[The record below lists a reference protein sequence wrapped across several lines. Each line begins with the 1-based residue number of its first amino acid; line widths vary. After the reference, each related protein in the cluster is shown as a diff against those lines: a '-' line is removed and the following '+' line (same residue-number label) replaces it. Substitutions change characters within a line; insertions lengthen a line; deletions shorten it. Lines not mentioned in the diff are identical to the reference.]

1 MKKAA
6 IQKLNNDSL
15 LVTDES
21 KAKRPPFKL
30 EETLLCF
37 FKFGTAGVIQPQA
50 HNEYRESCL
59 HTTVSELQNKHGIHI
74 FRKPDEPYSK
84 YRRPFTRY
92 WFADNEQARKAVN
105 LINYFRA
112 KRGLTPLLDLPAYPF
127 QNMAA

>member
-6 IQKLNNDSL
+6 IQKMNNDL
-15 LVTDES
+15 HLVTDES

-37 FKFGTAGVIQPQA
+37 FKFGTAGLIQPEA
-50 HNEYRESCL
+50 YNEYRESCL
-59 HTTVSELQNKHGIHI
+59 HTSVSKLQNEYGIHI

-92 WFADNEQARKAVN
+92 WLADNEQARKAVN
-105 LINYFRA
+105 LLNHCRA
-112 KRGLTPLLDLPAYPF
+112 KRGLTPLSDLNAYPF
-127 QNMAA
+127 QTMAA